1 MVNDLSL
8 TSQFSSLADNR
19 LQEFQSSTMT
29 YTFLQK
35 SQSLSVPVPR
45 FIVYRYFTIDS
56 VLDSRPNFNWL
67 PFEGVSTYI
76 VQLSDSKGVFWQ
88 KHVDKTNVSY
98 DGDTILRP
106 GNNYLFTVEIADN
119 KNHTNDLVKTGAS
132 IAEDVR
138 KGIDKI
144 QSTSLPRQFKTSIL
158 AQLDGLLIARAEIL
172 NIIRGAILQGSNS
185 EIICFLADFLN
196 QGSAF
201 KLLVNDCISDNILEV
216 LAEIASQLAAAHL
229 TLGEYLQ
236 LSGIQRSLAESLIIK
251 GTNITFEAKKLTEAY
266 VLNQNI
272 RPIASNDCPAC
283 VNHLKYICNHTSDC
297 QGCSVCNKIP

>member
-8 TSQFSSLADNR
+8 TSRSSSLADNR

-29 YTFLQK
+29 HTFFQK

-67 PFEGVSTYI
+67 PFEGVSSYI
-76 VQLSDSKGVFWQ
+76 VQLSDSNGVFWQ

-119 KNHTNDLVKTGAS
+119 KNPTNDLVKTESS
-132 IAEDVR
+132 IADDVR
-138 KGIDKI
+138 KGIETI
-144 QSTSLPRQFKTSIL
+144 QNTSLPRQFKASIL

-172 NIIRGAILQGSNS
+172 DIIRRAILQGSNS
-185 EIICFLADFLN
+185 EIICFLADFLDR
-196 QGSAF
+196 GSAF
-201 KLLVNDCISDNILEV
+201 KLLADDCVSDNILDV
-216 LAEIASQLAAAHL
+216 LAEIASQLAAAHIIL
-229 TLGEYLQ
+229 AKYLY
-236 LSGIQRSLAESLIIK
+236 LSAVQQSLAESLLSK
-251 GTNITFEAKKLTEAY
+251 GTDLSVFA
-266 VLNQNI
+266 QNLEGAFQLGQFSRSI
-272 RPIASNDCPAC
+272 RLGGCPQSCKNDLANVCQRSEC
-283 VNHLKYICNHTSDC
+283 RDC
-297 QGCSVCNKIP
+297 DCCKGG